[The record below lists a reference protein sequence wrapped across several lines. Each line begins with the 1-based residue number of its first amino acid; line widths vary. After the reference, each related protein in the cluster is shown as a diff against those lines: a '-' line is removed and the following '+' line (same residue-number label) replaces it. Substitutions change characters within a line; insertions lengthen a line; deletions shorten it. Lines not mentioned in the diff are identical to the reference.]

1 MDWYELPE
9 IVHVTCQFFSFLNIE
24 NLALELELDTILL
37 QLFTCRWAE
46 QGSSRYGSVYPDI
59 PAPSSGHNNNIYQER
74 LEISFIFTSDPGS
87 TVTVR
92 MNE

>member
-1 MDWYELPE
+1 MSILFIRFD
-9 IVHVTCQFFSFLNIE
+9 
-24 NLALELELDTILL
+24 NLALEFELDTILL

-46 QGSSRYGSVYPDI
+46 WGSSGYGSVYPDI
-59 PAPSSGHNNNIYQER
+59 LAPSTGHNNNIYQEC

-92 MNE
+92 MNQ